1 MSTLRLFRRHV
12 KDADADDADAVTAFR
27 QHLNRQRLTAT
38 PARVLEAVAAAHGV
52 TVADLRN
59 RSRTRRISLARHHAA
74 WELSRRRLDMTY
86 QQIAAELDRVNH
98 ATALHAVQTFNEYK
112 IRGQFA
118 TEIAAVAK
126 ALDAP

>member
-38 PARVLEAVAAAHGV
+38 PARVLEA
-52 TVADLRN
+52 DLRS
-59 RSRTRRISLARHHAA
+59 RSRMRRISLARHHAA